1 MKQINDMSL
10 YQKIELAI
18 ISWNIDGT
26 KTAGTLTRKIL
37 KLIEDEKKI
46 KYIQKDNI
54 NTETQ

>member
-1 MKQINDMSL
+1 MSL